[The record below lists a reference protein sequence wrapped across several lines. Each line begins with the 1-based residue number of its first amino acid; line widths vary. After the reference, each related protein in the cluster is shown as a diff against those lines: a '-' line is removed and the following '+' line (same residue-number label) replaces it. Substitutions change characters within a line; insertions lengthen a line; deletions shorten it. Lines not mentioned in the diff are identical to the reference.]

1 MRICARSGGTTKAPF
16 LDHLDRRIN
25 INKARLTI
33 NPHQMTKPSLVDRG
47 CKRKQVESA
56 PKKSRE
62 AKLIKLADKT
72 SNVRAVANSPAPDW
86 SVERRREYIDWA
98 TGRRFA
104 RHIAVAGTAV

>member
-1 MRICARSGGTTKAPF
+1 
-16 LDHLDRRIN
+16 
-25 INKARLTI
+25 
-33 NPHQMTKPSLVDRG
+33 MTKPSWR
-47 CKRKQVESA
+47 KRKQVESA

-98 TGRRFA
+98 TGRCRFA